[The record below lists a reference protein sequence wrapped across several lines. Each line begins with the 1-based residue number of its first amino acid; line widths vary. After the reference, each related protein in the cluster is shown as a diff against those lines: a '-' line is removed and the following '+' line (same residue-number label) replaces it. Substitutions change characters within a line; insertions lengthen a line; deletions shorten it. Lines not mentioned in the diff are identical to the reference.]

1 MTAEPLIYV
10 VDDDD
15 AVRDAL
21 RLLLRCHGLHV
32 EPFASAREF
41 LQHRKPAGTA
51 CLILDE
57 RMPDLSGIELLRL
70 LRKQGASLPTVLI
83 SGHGE
88 PGLTESVSEFG
99 VVAFL
104 AKPFNPDMLVTSI
117 RKAMELV
124 PGQARQ
130 GARG

>member
-1 MTAEPLIYV
+1 MTAEPLVYV

-21 RLLLRCHGLHV
+21 RLLLCCHGMHV

-41 LQHRKPAGTA
+41 LQRRKPAGAA

-57 RMPDLSGIELLRL
+57 RMPDLSGIELLQL
-70 LRKQGASLPTVLI
+70 LRKQGASLPTILI

-104 AKPFNPDMLVTSI
+104 AKPFHPNMLVTSI
-117 RKAMELV
+117 RKAMELA
-124 PGQARQ
+124 PGQAD
-130 GARG
+130 